1 MLPDEKPCSD
11 AQMPGGTCSPQKA
24 VQCYGSLVGAIIQH
38 HFKSARGGYYQ
49 LVALFVGV
57 GTTILST
64 GNIIR
69 IKHPID
75 GEGHVDILIHI
86 RQIALWVMIFVQLI
100 Q

>member
-1 MLPDEKPCSD
+1 MRGVLDTP
-11 AQMPGGTCSPQKA
+11 
-24 VQCYGSLVGAIIQH
+24 
-38 HFKSARGGYYQ
+38 HFY
-49 LVALFVGV
+49 
-57 GTTILST
+57 
-64 GNIIR
+64 IIR

>member
-1 MLPDEKPCSD
+1 
-11 AQMPGGTCSPQKA
+11 
-24 VQCYGSLVGAIIQH
+24 
-38 HFKSARGGYYQ
+38 
-49 LVALFVGV
+49 VALFVGV